1 MGFASQTK
9 YGPGS
14 GPNRRDQGD
23 EANHDVRTIAEELYN
38 CIAKQ
43 ATKDL
48 MAFLSTLNPPQNLCL
63 TYFDEVDSLGL
74 CIDILYRLLSSQESS
89 TNMWYTFLGTKSR
102 LSYYAPPAANRQSLC
117 FSRLRLTNQYIRGF
131 SAIEEGTDS
140 HAVTLFRSWF

>member
-14 GPNRRDQGD
+14 SPNRRDQGD

-38 CIAKQ
+38 FIAKQ

-63 TYFDEVDSLGL
+63 TYFDEADSLGL

-89 TNMWYTFLGTKSR
+89 TNMWYTFLGTKLR
-102 LSYYAPPAANRQSLC
+102 LSYYVPPPANRQSLC
-117 FSRLRLTNQYIRGF
+117 FSRLRLTHQYIRGF
-131 SAIEEGTDS
+131 SAIEEGTGS